1 MQGQPNKLRG
11 LKEDLKWDILKLTTI
26 KLEIFLSIIR
36 SYNIKLNN
44 TNINMKYT
52 HEIISLIIVSQLVV
66 KLISKVYTTWP
77 KIININKI
85 ILLIQLIV

>member
-1 MQGQPNKLRG
+1 
-11 LKEDLKWDILKLTTI
+11 
-26 KLEIFLSIIR
+26 
-36 SYNIKLNN
+36 
-44 TNINMKYT
+44 MKYT